1 VAYRRPE
8 PLGKQHRLDDFDCG
22 EPALDEWLKRH
33 ALGAQASGSAR
44 VFVTTL
50 DDGETVVGYYALAA
64 AQVAPEEA
72 AVRALKGQPRARP
85 IPAILLARLAVDRE
99 HQRAGLGRSL
109 LQDVLLRCA
118 DAAEAIGARVLLV
131 HAKHEAAKSWYMQYS
146 FEESPTDPLHL
157 MIHAL
162 RTYFGPPVGP
172 IGRYIRRPPTSA
184 ELDRE
189 VERLRSRR

>member
-8 PLGKQHRLDDFDCG
+8 PLGKQHRLEHFDCG
-22 EPALDEWLKRH
+22 EPTLDDWLKRH
-33 ALGAQASGSAR
+33 ALGAQASDSAR

-64 AQVAPEEA
+64 AQVAPEDA
-72 AVRALKGQPRARP
+72 TSRALKGQPPRP
-85 IPAILLARLAVDRE
+85 VPAVLLARLAVDRE

-109 LQDVLLRCA
+109 LQDVLLRCV

-131 HAKHEAAKSWYMQYS
+131 HAKHEAAKAWYSQFD

-157 MIHAL
+157 MMLMKDVRA
-162 RTYFGPPVGP
+162 F
-172 IGRYIRRPPTSA
+172 
-184 ELDRE
+184 
-189 VERLRSRR
+189 VERYRIE